1 MMSYKP
7 ELYSETAKMKRFKRV
22 AERRTNKILNNLRLL
37 GNTANRQLYLYNDAD
52 IDKIFMVI
60 ENKVAEIRGRFNR
73 KSEEKFK
80 L

>member
-1 MMSYKP
+1 MAYNP
-7 ELYSETAKMKRFKRV
+7 ELYSDSAKAERFKRV
-22 AERRTNKILNNLRLL
+22 AERRINKILNDLRLL
-37 GNTANRQLYLYNDAD
+37 GNTANKQLYLYNDAD

-60 ENKVAEIRGRFNR
+60 ENKVAEIKGRFHR

>member
-1 MMSYKP
+1 MAYKP
-7 ELYSETAKMKRFKRV
+7 ELYSEAAKAERFKRV
-22 AERRTNKILNNLRLL
+22 AERRINKILNDLRLL
-37 GNTANRQLYLYNDAD
+37 GNTANKQLYLYSDAD